1 MEKIIMK
8 ADRRAQVSD
17 GAALSERSERNAAP
31 SGGAVEIPAIVR
43 RRQYT
48 TAYKLG
54 ILNEFDQCTASGQRA
69 ALARREGLYSSTIS
83 KWNEWRQSMQHRQG
97 EEPSAPQ
104 APSDKNN
111 LRNELRKL
119 ERENRRLRLRL
130 ERAESIIELQKKVSA
145 LLESPS
151 LDEKNDG
158 NS

>member
-1 MEKIIMK
+1 MEKIIMQV
-8 ADRRAQVSD
+8 DRTQVPD
-17 GAALSERSERNAAP
+17 GALLSERSERSDAP
-31 SGGAVEIPAIVR
+31 SGGTVEIPAIVR

-48 TAYKLG
+48 TAYKLHV
-54 ILNEFDQCTASGQRA
+54 LAQFDQCTASGQRA

-83 KWNEWRQSMQHRQG
+83 KWNEWRQCMQHRQG

-104 APSDKNN
+104 APSDKNDP
-111 LRNELRKL
+111 RNELRKL

-130 ERAESIIELQKKVSA
+130 ERAERIIELQKKVSA

-151 LDEKNDG
+151 LDEQNDG